1 MKPINPKGNLPWIL
15 IARTDAEAEA
25 PIFWPPIGKNQL
37 TGKDPYAGK
46 YSGKE
51 EKGGGQRMRWLDC
64 ITISMGI
71 SLSKFREILEDMEAW
86 HAAVHGITKSQTWL
100 SYWTTTAH
108 SSSHFVWHGYFSG
121 SLNIL
126 HTSTLAYFQSVLH
139 YISQAK
145 FGGCRYDQ
153 FYTLLKNFIGFP
165 LLLK

>member
-15 IARTDAEAEA
+15 IARTGAEAEA
-25 PIFWPPIGKNQL
+25 PIFWPPIGKSQL
-37 TGKDPYAGK
+37 TGKDPDAGK
-46 YSGKE
+46 DWGKE
-51 EKGGGQRMRWLDC
+51 EKGATENEMVGLHHHLNRHKLEQMPGDTGGH
-64 ITISMGI
+64 G
-71 SLSKFREILEDMEAW
+71 SLACC
-86 HAAVHGITKSQTWL
+86 TKSQTWL

-108 SSSHFVWHGYFSG
+108 SSSHFVWHGYFNG

-153 FYTLLKNFIGFP
+153 FYTLLKIFIGFP